1 MIPAPP
7 PPNEA
12 ERLAALRS
20 LEILDTPPE
29 EAFDRIVQLAA
40 RIFEVP
46 IAQISLVDEHREWFK
61 ARCGTDQPEG
71 DRRAAFCAHTIL
83 SNEALIVEDALA
95 DERFHDS
102 PLVRD
107 QGIRFYAGV
116 PLRTRNGLNLGAL
129 CVKDRRPRKITPAQ
143 VETLH
148 ELAAVVVDQMEHR
161 LAAWRADAANEAKSR
176 FLANMSHELRTPLNA
191 ILGYSEIL
199 LEDAEQLGEPRF
211 VEDLQRIQSAGR
223 HLLTLI
229 NDILDLAKIEAGK
242 AELNLETFDLT
253 GLVDEAVATVRSL
266 VTRNGNELVVE
277 KEHTLGRV
285 RSDMTK
291 LRQALFN
298 LLSNAAKFTHN
309 GRIRLSARRRDEDG
323 SDWIV
328 LSVSDTGIGMSDEQM
343 TRVFEPFVQADESTS
358 RKYGGTGL
366 GLAITRRFCRMMGG
380 DVTVESELGRGST
393 FTIRVPAFVPDPVPK
408 ADSIT
413 TIAAEASRADSARLE
428 VPADAPTILVID
440 DDADVQDLL
449 RRTLGREGYR
459 VETAST
465 GDAGIALAR
474 QVWPAAII
482 LDVLMPRK
490 DGWAVLAE
498 LKADPELAAIPVI
511 MLTILDKH
519 RKAFALGAADYLI
532 KPVDPDRLAQVI
544 RRHLQSHPGGNVLVV
559 ENDPATR
566 ELECRAFRRA
576 GWHVQEAENGRV
588 ALTCLEQQPPD
599 LILLDLMM
607 PGMDGFEL
615 LAVLQK
621 HQVWRHI
628 PVVVLTAKE
637 LTQSERAI
645 LTNQTTCLLDKSA
658 CHLTE
663 LVGIVRQVVARR
675 LARAAPATAGVG

>member
-1 MIPAPP
+1 MIPAPRP
-7 PPNEA
+7 VNEA

-20 LEILDTPPE
+20 LDILDTPPE
-29 EAFDRIVQLAA
+29 EAFDRIARLAA

-46 IAQISLVDEHREWFK
+46 IAQVSLVDEHREWFK

-107 QGIRFYAGV
+107 QGIRFYAGA

-161 LAAWRADAANEAKSR
+161 LVAMRADAANEAKSR

-191 ILGYSEIL
+191 IIGYSEML
-199 LEDAEQLGEPRF
+199 QEDAGSLGDPRF
-211 VEDLQRIQSAGR
+211 VDDLQRIQSAGK

-242 AELNLETFDLT
+242 TDLYLESFDLAAV
-253 GLVDEAVATVRSL
+253 VDEAVATVAPL
-266 VTRNGNELVVE
+266 AAQNGNELLVE
-277 KEHTLGRV
+277 KGPQLGCV
-285 RSDMTK
+285 RADLTK

-309 GRIRLSARRRDEDG
+309 GRIRLSAQRRDEGG

-328 LSVSDTGIGMSDEQM
+328 LSVADTGIGMTPEQ
-343 TRVFEPFVQADESTS
+343 VAGLFEAFAQADASTT

-380 DVTVESELGRGST
+380 DVTVESEPGKGST
-393 FTIRVPAFVPDPVPK
+393 FTIRVPALMAQSEAQEASK
-408 ADSIT
+408 A
-413 TIAAEASRADSARLE
+413 IAAQATRLA
-428 VPADAPTILVID
+428 PAPDELPPDAPAILVID
-440 DDADVQDLL
+440 DDPLVHDLL
-449 RRTLGREGYR
+449 RRTLSREGFR
-459 VETAST
+459 VEAASS
-465 GDAGIALAR
+465 GDAGIAFAR
-474 QVWPAAII
+474 RVRPAAIT

-498 LKADPELAAIPVI
+498 LKADPGLSAIPVI
-511 MLTILDKH
+511 MLTILDS
-519 RKAFALGAADYLI
+519 RRQAFALGAADYLV
-532 KPVDPDRLAQVI
+532 KPVDSDRLVASI
-544 RRHLQSHPGGNVLVV
+544 RRYMNDRPGGEVLVV
-559 ENDPATR
+559 ENEPAIR
-566 ELECRAFRRA
+566 ELERRALQRA
-576 GWHVQEAENGRV
+576 GWRVREAGNGRE
-588 ALTCLEQQPPD
+588 ALDRLSEQHPD

-607 PGMDGFEL
+607 PEMDGFEL
-615 LAVLQK
+615 LVELHA
-621 HQVWRHI
+621 HPVWRQI

-637 LTQSERAI
+637 LTSEERAM
-645 LTNQTTCLLDKSA
+645 LARRTSRVLDKNA
-658 CHLTE
+658 CDLSE
-663 LVGIVRQVVARR
+663 MVSVVRKVTAVQVEA
-675 LARAAPATAGVG
+675 